1 MAKSGSI
8 ALIVGVMAV
17 LGAAVALGSA
27 PALAQDAKNG
37 AEAYRDGDMLGRTLH
52 DPRECGGSGEYHGG
66 CVDGVQESEF
76 DREADEAIRSGT
88 FDAKPSGRA
97 PLLAPPPGL
106 FQDPYSKPGESQP
119 PNE

>member
-1 MAKSGSI
+1 
-8 ALIVGVMAV
+8 
-17 LGAAVALGSA
+17 
-27 PALAQDAKNG
+27 
-37 AEAYRDGDMLGRTLH
+37 
-52 DPRECGGSGEYHGG
+52 
-66 CVDGVQESEF
+66 VDGVQESEF